1 MCYLRWTYVLKSNR
15 SEIHYKEGKV
25 NLSPLNAAYM
35 CQWTVSA
42 LVQIMACRLFDAK
55 PSPEPMPTY
64 CQLDFRN
71 KLQWNLNQN
80 AKLFIQEMHLKMW
93 SARWLLLCTGRSF
106 NNNTVHDSQ
115 LALSAETNA
124 RYNIFKHIFFTENVG
139 ILIKISLKFVPKG
152 PINNILALVQI
163 TAWHQSDNK
172 P

>member
-1 MCYLRWTYVLKSNR
+1 MTSAVKYNMCYLRWTYVLKSNR

-42 LVQIMACRLFDAK
+42 LVQIMAWRLFDAK

-71 KLQWNLNQN
+71 KLQWNLNQD
-80 AKLFIQEMHLKMW
+80 AKLFIQEMRLKMW

-106 NNNTVHDSQ
+106 NNNTVHDSHFRPRH
-115 LALSAETNA
+115 NA
-124 RYNIFKHIFFTENVG
+124 RQHIQTHFLYRKCMNF
-139 ILIKISLKFVPKG
+139 
-152 PINNILALVQI
+152 
-163 TAWHQSDNK
+163 D
-172 P
+172 